1 MSLATTTP
9 KALRAEF
16 QTLIE
21 AITPTS
27 ANYSDEHWN
36 AVDDEDPSG
45 MDIRSFR
52 VLSGID
58 ETDEVG
64 VHGPDGYE
72 CFFELIIRTSYGGL
86 RDNDLTD
93 IISQDRKD
101 LWAAFHP
108 SPGGDASSINGLISV
123 GFIRAEPNGDPF
135 EDADLVVDFITEVH
149 FKAAI

>member
-36 AVDDEDPSG
+36 AVEDDDPSG
-45 MDIRSFR
+45 LDIRSFR
-52 VLSGID
+52 VLSGVD
-58 ETDEVG
+58 ETDEAG

-93 IISQDRKD
+93 LISQDRKD
-101 LWAAFHP
+101 LWSAFHP

-135 EDADLVVDFITEVH
+135 EDSDLVVDFVTEVH
-149 FKAAI
+149 YKAAI